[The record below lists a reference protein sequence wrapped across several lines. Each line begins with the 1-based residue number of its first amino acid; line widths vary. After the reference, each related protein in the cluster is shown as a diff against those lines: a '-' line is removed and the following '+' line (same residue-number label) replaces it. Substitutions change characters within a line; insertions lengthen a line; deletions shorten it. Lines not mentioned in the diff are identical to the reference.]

1 MNASEACRLSSVIIA
16 ERRAISRK
24 TNRLRAP
31 IENIFQK
38 GKDRFR

>member
-1 MNASEACRLSSVIIA
+1 MPSY
-16 ERRAISRK
+16 ISYSGWKDGLHRK
-24 TNRLRAP
+24 TNCLRIA